1 MQDADNAE
9 DYRRSHLE
17 KGTDYDAALATS
29 PFDRYMARQEAKIAI
44 ALVDRLFPGGVP
56 RYLDFAC
63 GTGRIISLL
72 ESRAERAYGV
82 DVSPTML
89 AEAKQKCRKAEL
101 IERDITRDEFT
112 LGDFDLVTSFRFFGN
127 AQDQLRTD
135 VLAALFRAVKPGGY
149 LLINNHRNSGSIRH
163 RLLRAT
169 RQATDGGLDHS
180 KLIGMIRAAGF
191 QIAETHGVGAW
202 VFRASMKNSRVLE
215 SRRAEWY
222 ERLTNGSLIAPVAP
236 DNLILARK
244 PGGTGR

>member
-17 KGTDYDAALATS
+17 KGSDYDEALATG
-29 PFDRYMARQEAKIAI
+29 PFDRYMARQEARMALAI
-44 ALVDRLFPGGVP
+44 VDRLFPRGVP

-63 GTGRIISLL
+63 GTGRIISSL

-89 AEAKQKCRKAEL
+89 AEAKRKCRKAEFL
-101 IERDITRDEFT
+101 QRDITRDEFT

-127 AQDQLRTD
+127 AQDQLRTE
-135 VLAALFRAVKPGGY
+135 VLAALYRALKPGGY

-169 RQATDGGLDHS
+169 GQATDGGLDHA
-180 KLIGMIRAAGF
+180 KLRAMIQGAGLR
-191 QIAETHGVGAW
+191 IEEMHGIGAW
-202 VFRASMKNSRVLE
+202 VFRASLKNNRVLE
-215 SRRAEWY
+215 SPRADWY
-222 ERLTNGSLIAPVAP
+222 ERLTNGSWLAPVAP

-244 PGGTGR
+244 PGGIGR